1 MANLEYQYDPNIE
14 KDFVEAFSQK
24 WKQCLGGSA
33 TPGETLK
40 EVEVSCK
47 NLSVLSQKNTQ
58 LTNAIKGIR
67 QSKLSQYYHQEKEL
81 MDGFNQALKD
91 SLGDCVTP
99 VKDIDDAY
107 RFFKKAS
114 EVLQEKKYMV

>member
-1 MANLEYQYDPNIE
+1 
-14 KDFVEAFSQK
+14 
-24 WKQCLGGSA
+24 
-33 TPGETLK
+33 
-40 EVEVSCK
+40 
-47 NLSVLSQKNTQ
+47 
-58 LTNAIKGIR
+58 
-67 QSKLSQYYHQEKEL
+67 

-114 EVLQEKKYMV
+114 EVLQEKKYMVSAIKELSALKPLK